1 MNPWLP
7 AIAIV
12 VSMVFCSLE
21 IAGVAA
27 EADFDA
33 ELIFPLH
40 PKHNH
45 APGIV
50 EGPNGDLI
58 ASWYRGSGERRA
70 DDVAVY
76 GARRRSGAPS
86 WSDAFVMADTPGF
99 PDCNT
104 ALWIDRDA
112 RLWLFWPV
120 ILANTWE
127 SCLTQYRVAKDF
139 SADGPPKW
147 DWQGSIFLA
156 PEKMPEDLRAGFEE
170 WKKRAGERKFSDYSK
185 VEAIEKT
192 LADKLFQRLGWQ
204 PRCKPTVLP
213 GGRIVFPLY
222 TDTFSVSIM
231 ALSDDG
237 GRSWRPSRILAG
249 IGNIQPAVLR
259 RRDGSLAAYMR
270 ENGPLDRVRVAESR
284 DEGETWGAVGTVDS
298 LPNPGSGL
306 DGLVLA
312 SGAWVLVH
320 NDTVQGRKSLALS
333 LSEDE
338 GATWRTARHLERSGE
353 GSYHYPAIIQGRDGR
368 IHAVY
373 TYSSAEGSSMKH
385 AAFSE
390 NWLKSPET
398 AETEPRWGR
407 CLAQPPEWYGSDGAL
422 GIAARVVAYQ
432 RASGGWPKDID
443 MAQPLEAER
452 LRKVEADAARNDAT
466 IDNGATHRQLQF
478 LARVHTAT
486 GRGKLREAF
495 ERGLDLLLG
504 AQGASGGWPQRFEG
518 GEAYQK
524 HITFND
530 GAMAGV
536 LDLLG
541 GIAAGRPPF
550 AFVDEKRRRA
560 AASAVDRGIAC
571 ILKCQVVLD
580 GRPTVWCAQ
589 HDETTLEPRPARRFE
604 PLSLSGG
611 ESAELARLL
620 MEVERP
626 GPEVVRAVEGAV
638 AWFERTKV
646 QGKRWEEKEDPA
658 HPGRRDR
665 ILMDD
670 PAAKALWARFYEIP
684 SMRPIFGDRDGSVHY
699 RVEEIS
705 HERRTGY
712 AWYGDWPARLLER
725 EYPAWRKR
733 LGL

>member
-1 MNPWLP
+1 MKHCLP
-7 AIAIV
+7 MILFFA
-12 VSMVFCSLE
+12 SMVHCTFDALRLAA
-21 IAGVAA
+21 AG
-27 EADFDA
+27 DFEA

-50 EGPNGDLI
+50 ECPNGDLI

-76 GARRRSGAPS
+76 GARRRAGAPL
-86 WSDAFVMADTPGF
+86 WSEAFVMADTPGF

-120 ILANTWE
+120 ILAHTWE
-127 SCLTQYRVAKDF
+127 SCLTQYRVAKEF
-139 SADGPPKW
+139 TADGPPKW

-156 PEKMPEDLRAGFEE
+156 PEKMPEDLRAGFDE
-170 WKKRAGERKFSDYSK
+170 WKKRAGERKFGDYSK
-185 VEAIEKT
+185 VEEIEKI

-213 GGRIVFPLY
+213 SGRIVLPLY

-259 RRDGSLAAYMR
+259 RRDGSLVAYMR
-270 ENGPLDRVRVAESR
+270 ENGILDRVRVAESR
-284 DEGETWGAVGTVDS
+284 DEGETWGSVGAVDS

-306 DGLVLA
+306 DGIVLA
-312 SGAWVLVH
+312 SGAWLLIH
-320 NDTVQGRKSLALS
+320 NDTLQGRKSLALS

-338 GATWRTARHLERSGE
+338 GTTWRTARHLERSAE

-373 TYSSAEGSSMKH
+373 TYSTSEGSSMKH

-390 NWLKSPET
+390 TWLVSRET
-398 AETEPRWGR
+398 AEARPSWEKS
-407 CLAQPPEWYGSDGAL
+407 LAQPPEWYGSDGAL
-422 GIAARVVAYQ
+422 AIAANLLAYQ
-432 RASGGWPKDID
+432 RAPGGWPKNID
-443 MAQPLEAER
+443 MAQLLDAEGTRRIEGEAS
-452 LRKVEADAARNDAT
+452 RKDAT

-486 GRGKLREAF
+486 GRKKLREAF

-504 AQGASGGWPQRFEG
+504 AQQPAGGWPQRFEE

-536 LDLLG
+536 LDLLRAA
-541 GIAAGRPPF
+541 AAGRPPF
-550 AFVDEKRRRA
+550 AFVGEKRCSA

-604 PLSLSGG
+604 PVSLSGC
-611 ESAELARLL
+611 ESAALVRFL
-620 MEVERP
+620 MGIERP

-638 AWFERTKV
+638 AWFEKTKI
-646 QGKRWEEKEDPA
+646 QGKRWTERQDPA
-658 HPGRRDR
+658 QPGGRDR
-665 ILMDD
+665 VLADD
-670 PAAKALWARFYEIP
+670 PAAPPLWARFYEIP

-705 HERRTGY
+705 HERRNGY
-712 AWYGDWPARLLER
+712 AWYGDWPSKLIET

-733 LGL
+733 QGL